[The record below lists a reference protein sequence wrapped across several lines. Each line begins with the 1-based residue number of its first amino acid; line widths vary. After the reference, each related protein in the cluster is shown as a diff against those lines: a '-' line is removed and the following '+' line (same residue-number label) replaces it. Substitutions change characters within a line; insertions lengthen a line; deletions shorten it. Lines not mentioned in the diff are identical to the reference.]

1 LTNLLNKDEKFIW
14 NKAFIE
20 LRYLL
25 CAEPLLQYFDFIKPF
40 VPRIHLR
47 DRKYIESRN
56 GRKRFIYYNTSR
68 LLNKA
73 EQNYSTIEKEIL
85 VIIYSIQ
92 FFRLYIF
99 RIGNLY

>member
-14 NKAFIE
+14 NKAFTE

-25 CAEPLLQYFDFIKPF
+25 YAEPLLQYFIKPF

-47 DRKYIESRN
+47 DRRYIESR
-56 GRKRFIYYNTSR
+56 KRFIHCNTSR

-85 VIIYSIQ
+85 VIVYSI
-92 FFRLYIF
+92 
-99 RIGNLY
+99 